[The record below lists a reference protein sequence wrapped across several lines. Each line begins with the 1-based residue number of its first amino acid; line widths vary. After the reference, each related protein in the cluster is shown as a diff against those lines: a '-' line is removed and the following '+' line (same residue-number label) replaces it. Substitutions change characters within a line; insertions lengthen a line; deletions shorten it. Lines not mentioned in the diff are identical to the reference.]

1 MIKNIG
7 GTTFQKH
14 VRNALTATLI
24 DQMAYKISWTGQKN
38 SLMVKEMKIMDL
50 IIGIYL
56 FAYYFII
63 CLLFFIFL

>member
-7 GTTFQKH
+7 GTMFEKH

-24 DQMAYKISWTGQKN
+24 DQMAYKMSWTGQKN
-38 SLMVKEMKIMDL
+38 TISVKEMKFIDL

-56 FAYYFII
+56 FLYYLFII
-63 CLLFFIFL
+63 FF